1 MHQGG
6 LVVSRARVQKLM
18 NIEQLFKRKF
28 NEIKT
33 FFFFGNWGMLLIL
46 LETLNE

>member
-18 NIEQLFKRKF
+18 NVEQLFKRKF
-28 NEIKT
+28 NEVKT
-33 FFFFGNWGMLLIL
+33 NFFLWKLGHAFDTIGNLK
-46 LETLNE
+46 